1 MTRAARLASI
11 AGMKTLLN
19 GTPTPLPDDRP
30 EMPLLWWLR
39 EDRALTGT
47 RYGCGQAACGACTV
61 HLDGAAVRACVTP
74 CGAAAGRTLTTIEG
88 LARNARL
95 HPVQQAWIELAVPQ
109 CGYCQSGQ
117 IMGAAALLAH
127 TPAPSDAQIDAAMAG
142 HLCRCGTYD
151 RIRAAVHRAAAL
163 AKEARP

>member
-1 MTRAARLASI
+1 MTAAPRPANI
-11 AGMKTLLN
+11 FAMDTTLN
-19 GTPTPLPDDRP
+19 GTPTPLPDERAG
-30 EMPLLWWLR
+30 MPLLWWLR

-61 HLDGAAVRACVTP
+61 HLDGAAIRSCITP
-74 CGAAAGRTLTTIEG
+74 CSAAAGRRLTTIEG
-88 LARNARL
+88 LARGDTL
-95 HPVQQAWIELAVPQ
+95 HPVQRAWIELRVPQ

-117 IMGAAALLAH
+117 IMGAAALLAA

-151 RIRAAVHRAAAL
+151 RIRAAIHRAAAL
-163 AKEARP
+163 VREPR